1 MDTQT
6 QLRLDL
12 ENDMKT
18 KMNIE
23 SLVPYEVM
31 TYNDV
36 IRMDANE
43 CAYKMDYL
51 IDQSLNRY
59 PDDKANELKSR
70 LADYLRV
77 SKNELVIGNG
87 SSEMIELLFRTYIE
101 KGDGVLG
108 FENSFS
114 MYKVFSRIY
123 EANYVTVPNTYVM
136 DMDELIRT
144 AIYEKPKMIMICNP
158 NNPTG
163 YLISKCDIERLLKMY
178 DGLVVIDEAY
188 IEFSEGSMLNRLD
201 AYENLIILRTFSK
214 AWGLAGAR
222 VGYMIASETIIGN
235 ILKVKAPYNL
245 NTLSQQVA
253 LLALENKEKM
263 MENVRRVIVEREI
276 LCEKMSALEIKTYRS
291 SANFIYFEAS
301 DNLYEQ
307 LLAKGV
313 IVRYFGNAKYR
324 VTIGTPEENL
334 FFIIALKEVLVE
346 NDK

>member
-1 MDTQT
+1 
-6 QLRLDL
+6 
-12 ENDMKT
+12 
-18 KMNIE
+18 
-23 SLVPYEVM
+23 
-31 TYNDV
+31 
-36 IRMDANE
+36 MDANE

-51 IDQSLNRY
+51 ITQSLNRY
-59 PDDKANELKSR
+59 PDDRANELKSR

-101 KGDGVLG
+101 MGDCVLG

-114 MYKVFSRIY
+114 MYKVFSKIY
-123 EANYVTVPNTYVM
+123 EANYVTVPNSYVM

-222 VGYMIASETIIGN
+222 VGYMIASEAIIGN
-235 ILKVKAPYNL
+235 VLKVKAPYNL

-263 MENVRRVIVEREI
+263 MENVKRVVSERAI
-276 LCEKMSALEIKTYRS
+276 LYDQMIELKVKTYKS

-301 DNLYEQ
+301 DSLYEQ

-313 IVRYFGNAKYR
+313 LVRYFGNGGYR
-324 VTIGTPEENL
+324 VTISTSEENL
-334 FFIIALKEVLVE
+334 FFITALKEVLIE